1 MLTLKRGAV
10 TALFLS
16 LCATASSHGETAPTL
31 FTQPAYESPERGDP
45 DDLLLVSGESLSAA
59 DTVVYVALVNTMELP
74 AHPVTIPMRSTATAG
89 VAELVSVA
97 DAPHSLTIHLP
108 EAMAAGQSYALYVVA
123 PGGQWSAPVRIND
136 ARPLWITTDS
146 AYQTGALAS
155 LPRRLKVIG
164 RNLQAASA
172 TGTTRVRLIG
182 SRTGTTYTLAA
193 DHASDG
199 EFAPAALAR
208 YVAAV
213 SLPSPL
219 VVDQYRVLLSRDDT
233 SWVPLLGNGLEPPQ
247 RFTVLPNPVA
257 LRTFHVSDFAHAA
270 DSPCLP
276 DDRIDDTKCILLAIR
291 AAAAAPGGGTVAF
304 GPGVWMMSD
313 PGRWP
318 SGSSYSN
325 ILASACAPRQSN
337 TCGVTYDGI
346 LVPRGVSLHGM
357 GSGESAVTTI
367 ERGVDWVRKSTSGA
381 YEGSLAGFALQG
393 NNQVSGLIFKDDN
406 DYRGKPAGAPMLQL
420 GLVWYRARLYHS
432 ADPLTVSDV
441 VISKNLFD
449 KPYVAIGN
457 GGLPIDHVYIT
468 YNTFGGAYNT
478 AIRLEQDPNEVK
490 NLLSS
495 ALMPYQTY
503 HFNDAVTNYNTFYP
517 SSWNYTQSSS
527 NYGEGTMAT
536 QISTGLRTD
545 FSNNVAE
552 GASTRYLYQP
562 ATDVKGWRAAYFWNT
577 GANQEMTLVSNNSVT
592 CPGDKNGDGEA
603 FAFDGSITLGG
614 VPTAQ
619 PVIVAA
625 PQTRIPGRGGTTL
638 SLRGSLVTV
647 FTAAGRVDISADPT
661 PYYRGFWVQV
671 VAGTGKGQ
679 WRKLESVAL
688 GHGSVPTVILNVT
701 PAFDVLP
708 DATSQVSI
716 GHAYWQNVTVN
727 NTVDQRSPLCTKAN
741 DRSGG
746 GSMLWYDSAADSV
759 MEGNQLYDTSGIF
772 VRENYAPVQ
781 LSTPLISGSI
791 TVQSSN
797 EIRDNLINGVY
808 RRSTLN
814 SWGGGILLGYGA
826 ADRGPAPPDLGY
838 GISIA
843 GNRILEADSK
853 DPMDGN
859 FWPRGAISLS
869 RVWSTGPTDV
879 SGHNDWQIGDSTLIF
894 HNTLQN
900 ITDKISGTVPFGVSR
915 VGIGIDPLEYRTVYS
930 MNSWRS
936 TLYANACDAVDIP
949 VSDTG
954 IGTVRYCPLRN
965 TDTCEC
971 RGLGEINV
979 SVTASASESAV
990 KVGDM
995 VTYMVTVT
1003 NHADSSS
1010 ANGVILMF
1018 ESAAGMRLSNGA
1030 VTSGMGS
1037 CDLATNV
1044 CSLGSLGRGESAGI
1058 RVTATALA
1066 AGTWNT
1072 TFSVTHREPEPK
1084 VASTGVM
1091 LSTVVGQ

>member
-1 MLTLKRGAV
+1 MLTLARGSV
-10 TALFLS
+10 TALLLS
-16 LCATASSHGETAPTL
+16 LCATAYSHGGTAPTL

-45 DDLLLVSGESLSAA
+45 DDLLLVSGEGLSAA
-59 DTVVYVALVNTMELP
+59 DTVVYAALANTRIPPVHP
-74 AHPVTIPMRSTATAG
+74 ATIPMMSTASAG
-89 VAELVSVA
+89 VADLVSVA

-108 EAMAAGQSYALYVVA
+108 QAMAAGQSYALWVVG
-123 PGGQWSAPVRIND
+123 PGGRWSAPVRIND

-146 AYQTGALAS
+146 AYQSGALAN

-193 DHASDG
+193 DHAGDSVS
-199 EFAPAALAR
+199 ASAALAR

-219 VVDQYRVLLSRDDT
+219 VVDQYRVLLSRDDE
-233 SWVPLLGNGLEPPQ
+233 SWVPLLGNGVEPPQ
-247 RFTVLPNPVA
+247 VFTVLPNPA
-257 LRTFHVSDFAHAA
+257 AQRTFQVSDFAHAA

-291 AAAAAPGGGTVAF
+291 AAAAAPGGGTVVF

-325 ILASACAPRQSN
+325 VLAP
-337 TCGVTYDGI
+337 TCGVTYDGV
-346 LVPRGVSLHGM
+346 LVPRGVNLQ
-357 GSGESAVTTI
+357 GSGSVEPAGTTI
-367 ERGVDWVRKSTSGA
+367 ERGVDWVRKSTGGA

-393 NNQVSGLIFKDDN
+393 NNEVSGLIFKDAN
-406 DYRGKPAGAPMLQL
+406 DYRSAAAGGPMLQL
-420 GLVWYRARLYHS
+420 GVVWYRARLYS
-432 ADPLTVSDV
+432 RVDPLTASHI
-441 VISKNLFD
+441 VISKNVFD

-457 GGLPIDHVYIT
+457 GALPMDHVFIT

-478 AIRLEQDPNEVK
+478 AVRLEQDPNEVK
-490 NLLSS
+490 NLLPA

-503 HFNDAVTNYNTFYP
+503 RFDDAVVDFNTFYP
-517 SSWNYTQSSS
+517 SSWNYTPASGQ
-527 NYGEGTMAT
+527 YGEGTIAS
-536 QISTGLRTD
+536 QISSGLRTD
-545 FSNNVAE
+545 FSDNVAD
-552 GASTRYLYQP
+552 GASTRYLYAP
-562 ATDVKGWRAAYFWNT
+562 TTDAKGWRAAYFWST

-614 VPTAQ
+614 VPAAQ

-625 PQTRIPGRGGTTL
+625 PQTPGKGSTGTTL
-638 SLRGSLVTV
+638 TLRGSLVTV
-647 FTAAGRVDISADPT
+647 FTAAGHVDISTDPT

-688 GHGSVPTVILNVT
+688 GHGSLPTVTMNVT

-716 GHAYWQNVTVN
+716 GHAYWQNLTVN

-741 DRSGG
+741 IRSGG
-746 GSMLWYDSAADSV
+746 GSMLWYDSAADSA
-759 MEGNQLYDTSGIF
+759 MEGNQLYDASGIF
-772 VRENYAPVQ
+772 VRQNYAPVQ
-781 LSTPLISGSI
+781 LSAPVMPGSI

-797 EIRDNLINGVY
+797 EIRDNLIDGVY
-808 RRSTLN
+808 GRSTRD

-826 ADRGPAPPDLGY
+826 AERAPAPPDLGY

-843 GNRILEADSK
+843 RNRILRADSR
-853 DPMDGN
+853 DPMN
-859 FWPRGAISLS
+859 NSFWPRGAIALS
-869 RVWSTGPTDV
+869 RVWSTGPTDA
-879 SGHNDWQIGDSTLIF
+879 SGQSRWQLGDSTLIF
-894 HNTLQN
+894 HNALQN
-900 ITDKISGTVPFGVSR
+900 ITAKIPGTAPFGVSR
-915 VGIGIDPLEYRTVYS
+915 VGIGIDPLEHGAAYS
-930 MNSWRS
+930 MNAWRS
-936 TLYANACDAVDIP
+936 ALYANACDDVDIP

-954 IGTVRYCPLRN
+954 IGTVRYCPLPGA
-965 TDTCEC
+965 DTCEC
-971 RGLGEINV
+971 RGLSDMNI
-979 SVTASASESAV
+979 SVAASASESAV
-990 KVGDM
+990 KVGDT
-995 VTYMVTVT
+995 VTYLVTVT

-1010 ANGVILMF
+1010 ANGVMLMF
-1018 ESAAGMRLSNGA
+1018 ESAAGMQFSNGS
-1030 VTSGMGS
+1030 VISGVGS
-1037 CDLATNV
+1037 CDMAANV
-1044 CSLGSLGRGESAGI
+1044 CSLGIMGHGKSAGI

-1066 AGTWNT
+1066 AGTWDT
-1072 TFSVTHREPEPK
+1072 TFSVTHREPEPN
-1084 VASTGVM
+1084 VASTGVIV
-1091 LSTVVGQ
+1091 STVVDR